1 MVDYKNK
8 KKAHQTTNSL
18 MCLKKLFR
26 KECQKVK
33 FTYKWSLNMNIFL
46 IKWLYFLYLPF
57 GESGLKML
65 KKTTFLYVI
74 NIFYFGY

>member
-1 MVDYKNK
+1 
-8 KKAHQTTNSL
+8 

-26 KECQKVK
+26 KKCQKVK
-33 FTYKWSLNMNIFL
+33 FTYKWSLNMNISL
-46 IKWLYFLYLPF
+46 LNGCLSQLGVI